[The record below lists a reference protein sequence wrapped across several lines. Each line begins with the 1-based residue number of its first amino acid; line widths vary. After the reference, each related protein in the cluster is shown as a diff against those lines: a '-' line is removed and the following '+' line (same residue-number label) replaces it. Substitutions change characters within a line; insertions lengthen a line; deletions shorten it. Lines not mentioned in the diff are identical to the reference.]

1 MKKLG
6 LLLTLLAFM
15 ATSAN
20 AGYWR
25 STPNIYGGYD
35 MKYYKD
41 ASDFYN
47 LVTSDHEIPN
57 IYFYGFC

>member
-1 MKKLG
+1 MRKLG
-6 LLLTLLAFM
+6 LLLTLLAVM

-35 MKYYKD
+35 MKYHKD

-47 LVTSDHEIPN
+47 W
-57 IYFYGFC
+57 

>member
-6 LLLTLLAFM
+6 LLLTLLAVM

-25 STPNIYGGYD
+25 STPNALGGYD
-35 MKYYKD
+35 MRYHKD

-47 LVTSDHEIPN
+47 W
-57 IYFYGFC
+57 

>member
-6 LLLTLLAFM
+6 LLLTLLAVM

-25 STPNIYGGYD
+25 STPNAFGGYD
-35 MKYYKD
+35 MKYHKD

-47 LVTSDHEIPN
+47 W
-57 IYFYGFC
+57 

>member
-1 MKKLG
+1 MKKIG
-6 LLLTLLAFM
+6 LLLTLLAVM
-15 ATSAN
+15 TASAN

-25 STPNIYGGYD
+25 STPNIFGGYD

-47 LVTSDHEIPN
+47 W
-57 IYFYGFC
+57 

>member
-6 LLLTLLAFM
+6 LLLTLLAVI

-20 AGYWR
+20 AGYYR
-25 STPNIYGGYD
+25 TTPNAFGGFD
-35 MKYYKD
+35 TKYIKD

-47 LVTSDHEIPN
+47 W
-57 IYFYGFC
+57 